1 MKEGFTRYMKNHQV
15 HWWIFICHMVEMDS
29 LVSHTLNDILVKNS
43 SGAFLASDVII
54 CQRHYHMRAE
64 PELSFKFGED
74 SF

>member
-1 MKEGFTRYMKNHQV
+1 MPENVKPPARRVDLY
-15 HWWIFICHMVEMDS
+15 CHMVEMDS

-54 CQRHYHMRAE
+54 CQRHYHLRAE

>member
-1 MKEGFTRYMKNHQV
+1 
-15 HWWIFICHMVEMDS
+15 MVEMDS